1 MEGSSDRKLTW
12 SSQLEQ
18 VIAKSGEECRGYA
31 WIHQKSEQIYSRY
44 ENMISIPVI
53 ILSTVTGFLSAS
65 SGSVIPNGPETSMA
79 LGAISVSVGILQT
92 LSSKFGWAKR
102 AEGHRV
108 AYLSYSE
115 MFNFIDVEMKLR
127 REERMNPEDLIK
139 MIRETMKRLSSTAPP
154 MPESVLVRFRQ
165 EFNQE
170 HVSKPAETNGLSKIT
185 VYNEELKTPV
195 PKISDPPI
203 TIVEE
208 TTRPKITFLSV

>member
-1 MEGSSDRKLTW
+1 
-12 SSQLEQ
+12 
-18 VIAKSGEECRGYA
+18 
-31 WIHQKSEQIYSRY
+31 
-44 ENMISIPVI
+44 
-53 ILSTVTGFLSAS
+53 
-65 SGSVIPNGPETSMA
+65 
-79 LGAISVSVGILQT
+79 
-92 LSSKFGWAKR
+92 
-102 AEGHRV
+102 
-108 AYLSYSE
+108 